1 MSLII
6 AALIPVLFF
15 LFYIFKKD
23 KNKEPI
29 SLLLKCF
36 FGGFLSLIIALLID
50 FPLMLIGDE
59 INDPFSK
66 SFFEA
71 FFIAAFPEELAKF
84 IILYWI
90 VWKNKFFDE
99 HYDGIVLAVFISMGF
114 ALIENIMYVFNGG
127 MQTAL
132 VRAIFSIPGHGLF
145 AVTMGYYF
153 SLAKH
158 ENNGNQK
165 KYLILSL
172 LIPIVLHG
180 VFDFLLM
187 YSSKINESN
196 SGLAAILLILFF
208 IFTIFIWKY
217 GIKKI
222 NKHIFMDHQKD
233 LK

>member
-36 FGGFLSLIIALLID
+36 FGGILSILIALIIDIP
-50 FPLMLIGDE
+50 FVFIGE
-59 INDPFSK
+59 LFTSPFTK
-66 SFFEA
+66 SFYEA
-71 FFIAAFPEELAKF
+71 FFVAGFPEELAKF

-99 HYDGIVLAVFISMGF
+99 HYDGIVLAVFVSMGF
-114 ALIENIMYVFNGG
+114 ALLENILYVFNGG
-127 MQTAL
+127 MQTAI
-132 VRAIFSIPGHGLF
+132 VRAVFSIPGHGLF
-145 AVTMGYYF
+145 AVSMGYYF

-158 ENNGNQK
+158 ENDGKQK

-172 LIPIVLHG
+172 LIPVILHG
-180 VFDFLLM
+180 TFDFLLM
-187 YSSKINESN
+187 YLSHQNESET
-196 SGLAAILLILFF
+196 GLIGLLFILFF
-208 IFTIFIWKY
+208 IFIIFLWKH

-222 NKHIFMDHQKD
+222 NTLIVSDQKRNI
-233 LK
+233 